1 MEKNESKGKQ
11 VKAKELQSSLSVKML
26 NIVTQFDMAYGKLRT
41 LRGELGGISEKGA
54 LVLVENAQKAV
65 QDFSSF
71 TSQFC
76 AKVRVAYYPPKGM
89 ANKLPEEIMIK
100 EKAESEPTRQE

>member
-1 MEKNESKGKQ
+1 MEKKESKGKQ

-26 NIVTQFDMAYGKLRT
+26 NIVTQFDMAYSKLRT
-41 LRGELGGISEKGA
+41 LKGELGGIPEKEA

-71 TSQFC
+71 TRQFC
-76 AKVRVAYYPPKGM
+76 AKVGVAYYPPKGM
-89 ANKLPEEIMIK
+89 ANKLPEGKNECL
-100 EKAESEPTRQE
+100 